1 MEKVVIWWSGLFGIT
16 DPLTIQIVVAV
27 IIGGMFLGV
36 LYFALACLIGI
47 VRAALQRK

>member
-1 MEKVVIWWSGLFGIT
+1 MEKVIIWWSGLFGVT

-36 LYFALACLIGI
+36 LYLAVAGLIGVI
-47 VRAALQRK
+47 KAGRKR